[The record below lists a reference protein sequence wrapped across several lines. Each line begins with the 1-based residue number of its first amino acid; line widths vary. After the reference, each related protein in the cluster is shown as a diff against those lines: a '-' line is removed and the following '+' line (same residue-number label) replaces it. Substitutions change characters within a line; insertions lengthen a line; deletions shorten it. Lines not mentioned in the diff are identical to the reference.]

1 MDGTRYEDVI
11 EELRVAYDGGAERRD
26 RSEKAEW
33 KVSERSVFLERLQAE
48 GRARLLEVG
57 AGTGQDSL
65 FFQEAGLEVVAV
77 DLSPEMVERCRAKG
91 IDARVA
97 DFLHLGLPPA
107 SFDAVYAVNCLLHVP
122 SPDLPEVLVAICD
135 VLAPGGLLY
144 LGTYGGETFE
154 GISPDDW
161 HDPPR
166 FFCFRTDDQMR
177 AFVEDVFEVVDFH
190 VVGSDQV
197 RFQSFTLRR
206 PAD

>member
-1 MDGTRYEDVI
+1 MDDAKYEDVI

-26 RSEKAEW
+26 RAEKADW
-33 KVSERSVFLERLQAE
+33 KLRERSVFLERLQAE
-48 GRARLLEVG
+48 GRRRLLEVG

-97 DFLHLGLPPA
+97 DFLHLPPT

-122 SPDLPEVLVAICD
+122 SPDLPEVLVAIHD
-135 VLAPGGLLY
+135 VLAPGGLFY
-144 LGTYGGETFE
+144 LGTYGGESFE

-166 FFCFRTDDQMR
+166 FFSFRTDDRMR
-177 AFVEDVFEVVDFH
+177 AFVEDVFEIVDFH
-190 VVGSDQV
+190 VVGSDQA

-206 PAD
+206 PTD